1 MLECVFFFRVK
12 VSFLEKEDVVS
23 FGKFSNISYNV
34 MIASALDLI
43 GGVMREGIE
52 VIGGTR
58 GRGEEG
64 GGGTAR
70 RGGRHFNQDEEVD
83 FGER

>member
-1 MLECVFFFRVK
+1 MLECVFFFRVE
-12 VSFLEKEDVVS
+12 VSFLEKEDVVA
-23 FGKFSNISYNV
+23 FGKFFNISYNV

-52 VIGGTR
+52 VISGTR

-70 RGGRHFNQDEEVD
+70 WEDRHWNQDEEVD